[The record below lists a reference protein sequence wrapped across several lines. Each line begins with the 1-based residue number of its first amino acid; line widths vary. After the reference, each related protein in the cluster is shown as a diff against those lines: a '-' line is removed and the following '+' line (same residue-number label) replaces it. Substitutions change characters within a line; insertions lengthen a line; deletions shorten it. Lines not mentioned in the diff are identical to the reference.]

1 MSFDRLLRESLHQ
14 AAVAGSGTEVEDSLS
29 RVHLRRR
36 RRVRTR
42 RALVGLAAAALV
54 AAVTVGA
61 PAALEELRGP
71 ADAPVA
77 APPATLGL
85 AGVYVVDVADSPLAG
100 QHGMTGRWEIELEA
114 NGGVRLEP
122 PDTFRATTSGI
133 AYRTEGREMRVDAF
147 ATDPLCFTAQASAPV
162 GSYQWS
168 RTAEALQFT
177 PVTET
182 CAARELLFA
191 GQPWEVAP

>member
-1 MSFDRLLRESLHQ
+1 MSFDRLLRDSLHQ
-14 AAVAGSGTEVEDSLS
+14 AAVAGPDAEVERSLS
-29 RVHLRRR
+29 RVHIRRR
-36 RRVRTR
+36 RRVRAR
-42 RALVGLAAAALV
+42 RMVVGLAAAALV
-54 AAVTVGA
+54 AGITVGT
-61 PAALEELRGP
+61 PTALEELRGP
-71 ADAPVA
+71 ADDSVA
-77 APPATLGL
+77 APSARLGL
-85 AGVYVVDVADSPLAG
+85 EGVYVVDVADSPLAG

-147 ATDPLCFTAQASAPV
+147 AADPLCFTAQASVPV
-162 GSYQWS
+162 GSYQWT
-168 RTAEALQFT
+168 RTADALQFS

-191 GQPWEVAP
+191 GQPWVVAP